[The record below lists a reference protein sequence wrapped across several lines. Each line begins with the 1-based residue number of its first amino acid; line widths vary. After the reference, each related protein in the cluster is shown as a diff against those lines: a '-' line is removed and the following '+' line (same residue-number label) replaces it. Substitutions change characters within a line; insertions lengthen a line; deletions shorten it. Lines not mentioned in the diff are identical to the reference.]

1 MAEDSKTYVFGAD
14 KGNGIDASTL
24 LAMMNGNGGGFGN
37 GNWMWIIFLF
47 FLYGWGGNGMFGNRG
62 GLGSLGNEI
71 NNDYGRSL
79 LLQAINGNGTA
90 ISQLA
95 TTLNCD
101 VNAIQSAINSVASN
115 IQSVSA
121 QVGMSG
127 QQVINAIQ
135 AGNQTLASQLAQC
148 CCDNKLLITTQSY
161 ENQLATLKQTETLGG
176 KIDFVGAN
184 ITNELAKQTTFL
196 SDKFCDLEKREM
208 QSKIDALR
216 EERST
221 LQSQISNANQTAQIQ
236 QYIAG
241 SITPVATA
249 LASLQSEVAGIKCKL
264 PEVANVPY
272 SPVVGVPSCVAAQI
286 GLANLGIGG
295 INTTGSIWG

>member
-37 GNWMWIIFLF
+37 GNWTWIIFLF

-101 VNAIQSAINSVASN
+101 VNAIQSAINSIASN

-148 CCDNKLLITTQSY
+148 CCDNKLLITTQGY

-208 QSKIDALR
+208 
-216 EERST
+216 
-221 LQSQISNANQTAQIQ
+221 QSQISNANQTAQIQ

>member
-101 VNAIQSAINSVASN
+101 VNAIQSAINSIASN

-148 CCDNKLLITTQSY
+148 CCDNKLLITTQGY